1 MRIVRSLVL
10 ALVSILGLLVGT
22 ATTANADPVPG
33 VVSEG
38 QPSGTLAGADPE
50 DPGIPPTP

>member
-10 ALVSILGLLVGT
+10 ALVSILGLLLGAATTVNADPGANFAADGAQG
-22 ATTANADPVPG
+22 ATTA
-33 VVSEG
+33 S
-38 QPSGTLAGADPE
+38 DPE